1 MLGMF
6 DLFELDGSQILYH
19 LLTMAAAFLLAL
31 PLGWNRQRSEHSL
44 GFRTFPLV
52 AVASAGYILIGRTVL
67 GPNAPEFARLIQG
80 LATGIGFLGG
90 GAIVKQGTTV
100 AGTATAASIWNTAA
114 IGAAVAFDRYEIAVT
129 LSVAN
134 FLVLWA
140 LTPVGEKV
148 DQHGENSDDIDAEPD

>member
-6 DLFELDGSQILYH
+6 DMFDIDGSQILYN
-19 LLTMAAAFLLAL
+19 LLTMVAAFVLAM
-31 PLGWNRQRSEHSL
+31 PLGWHRKRSSHSV

-52 AVASAGYILIGRTVL
+52 ALASAGYILIGRTVL
-67 GPNAPEFARLIQG
+67 GPNSPEFARLIQG
-80 LATGIGFLGG
+80 LITGIGFLGG
-90 GAIVKQGTTV
+90 GAIVKHESTV

-129 LSVAN
+129 LSLAN
-134 FLVLWA
+134 FLVLWV

-148 DQHGENSDDIDAEPD
+148 DDLSEESGDDEVE